1 MRPSSIS
8 FTKYCKTF
16 SFRTLK
22 VIKLSPQY
30 EVFHDGP
37 EVQAEGPVPDF
48 ATLKLNSTLMY
59 GPTRF
64 VMDGLLSESQCS
76 QLLSLADEAKVGDG
90 YNGDESPHSD
100 GETFSGITLLRSA
113 QLARVGIVQEIF
125 NKLYINNSSPRFFFF
140 LIFEICL
147 SNLTRGRRMLDR
159 VAIFDFQHGF

>member
-113 QLARVGIVQEIF
+113 QLARVGIVEEIF
-125 NKLYINNSSPRFFFF
+125 IKYIFKFFFKIF
-140 LIFEICL
+140 LVSHI
-147 SNLTRGRRMLDR
+147 
-159 VAIFDFQHGF
+159 